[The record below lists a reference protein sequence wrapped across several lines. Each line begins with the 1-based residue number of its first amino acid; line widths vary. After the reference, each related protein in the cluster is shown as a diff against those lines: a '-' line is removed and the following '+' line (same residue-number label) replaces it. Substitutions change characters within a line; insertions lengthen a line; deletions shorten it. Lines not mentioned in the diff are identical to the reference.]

1 MWTGM
6 GELLRGRF
14 ARRLA
19 LAFAALGIGTA
30 MLTAVLVNIAFNARF
45 HDYLAEQQNSR
56 QAQLVSLFAANYAAA
71 GGWNTRSL
79 DQLVPTVT
87 MTGSEAALVDAAGHT
102 VWPLPGADVDAAT
115 LAMHREMMGTGDLGP
130 PRELPVMS
138 NGQRVGTLQVRVPQ
152 GVIPAVDK
160 NFQASVNRLLGWGA
174 CGAAVL
180 ATAIGLFTARRA
192 TAPIAELT
200 HAADDLA
207 AGQRDRRVT
216 TIPDNEIG
224 RLATAFNTM
233 ADRVEKEDQLR
244 RSFAADVAHELR
256 TPLAIQRSQ
265 LEAIQDGINT
275 PTDEVITS
283 LHEETLRLGR
293 LVDDLET
300 LASADAATFTLQV
313 ELLSL
318 TQLVQDTVTAL
329 TGSFSEAGLAVHT
342 DLDDITVHG
351 DPIRLRQILTNQ
363 LTNAIKFVPTGGT
376 VTITLQQ
383 DGDWTVLNVADTGP
397 GIDADDLPHIFDR
410 FFRTRTTRADG
421 SGIGL
426 AVAAELA
433 AAHGGTLTARSQ
445 LGHGA
450 TFTTRLP
457 LGQPIDAAGLKEAT

>member
-6 GELLRGRF
+6 RELLRGRF

-56 QAQLVSLFAANYAAA
+56 QGQLVSLFAANYAAA

-87 MTGSEAALVDAAGHT
+87 MTGSEAKLLDAAGHT
-102 VWPLPGADVDAAT
+102 VWPLPGADIDAAT
-115 LAMHREMMGTGDLGP
+115 LTMHREMMGTGDLGP
-130 PRELPVMS
+130 PRDLPVSS
-138 NGQRVGTLQVRVPQ
+138 NGQQVGTLQVRVPQ

-160 NFQASVNRLLGWGA
+160 NFQTSVNRLLAWGA
-174 CGAAVL
+174 FGAAVL

-244 RSFAADVAHELR
+244 RSFAAVVAHELR

-275 PTDEVITS
+275 PTEQVITS

-293 LVDDLET
+293 LVADLET
-300 LASADAATFTLQV
+300 LASADAAAFTLQC
-313 ELLSL
+313 EPLSL
-318 TQLVQDTVTAL
+318 TVLVRDTITAL
-329 TGSFSEAGLAVHT
+329 AGSFDDAGLAVRT

-351 DPIRLRQILTNQ
+351 DPVRLRQILTNQ
-363 LTNAIKFVPTGGT
+363 LTNAIKFVPAGGT
-376 VTITLQQ
+376 VTITLHA
-383 DGDWTVLNVADTGP
+383 DGDWTVLKVTDTGP
-397 GIDADDLPHIFDR
+397 GINADDLPHIFDR
-410 FFRTRTTRADG
+410 FFRSRTARADG

-426 AVAAELA
+426 AVAAELT
-433 AAHGGTLTARSQ
+433 AAHHGTLTAHSQ
-445 LGHGA
+445 PGHGT

-457 LGQPIDAAGLKEAT
+457 TTHPV

>member
-1 MWTGM
+1 
-6 GELLRGRF
+6 
-14 ARRLA
+14 
-19 LAFAALGIGTA
+19 
-30 MLTAVLVNIAFNARF
+30 
-45 HDYLAEQQNSR
+45 
-56 QAQLVSLFAANYAAA
+56 
-71 GGWNTRSL
+71 
-79 DQLVPTVT
+79 
-87 MTGSEAALVDAAGHT
+87 
-102 VWPLPGADVDAAT
+102 
-115 LAMHREMMGTGDLGP
+115 
-130 PRELPVMS
+130 
-138 NGQRVGTLQVRVPQ
+138 
-152 GVIPAVDK
+152 
-160 NFQASVNRLLGWGA
+160 
-174 CGAAVL
+174 L

-200 HAADDLA
+200 QAADDLA

-300 LASADAATFTLQV
+300 LASADASAFTLQV
-313 ELLSL
+313 ESLSL

-383 DGDWTVLNVADTGP
+383 DGDWTVLNVTDTGP

-410 FFRTRTTRADG
+410 FFRTRTARADG

-426 AVAAELA
+426 AVAAELT

-445 LGHGA
+445 LGHGT

-457 LGQPIDAAGLKEAT
+457 IAQPIDAAGRKEST